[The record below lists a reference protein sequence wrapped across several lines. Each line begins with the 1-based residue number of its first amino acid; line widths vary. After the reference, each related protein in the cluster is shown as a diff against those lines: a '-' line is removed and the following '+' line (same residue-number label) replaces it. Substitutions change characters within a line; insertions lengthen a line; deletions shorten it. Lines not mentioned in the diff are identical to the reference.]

1 MSRVGKRSMAR
12 PPSGPELVEGIEGSP
27 EAKERLKVILETIAG
42 TKTIAEACEQLGIGE
57 AAFHKLR
64 TRHLEEAVKGLEPR
78 KPGRK
83 PEEKREA
90 VEGLLALEDKVASL
104 ERELKAARIREK
116 IALAMPHLLKG
127 GKKNAND

>member
-1 MSRVGKRSMAR
+1 MAR
-12 PPSGPELVEGIEGSP
+12 PPSGPELVEGLEGSP

-64 TRHLEEAVKGLEPR
+64 TRHLEEAVAGLEPR

-83 PEEKREA
+83 PNEASEADEARSALEEK
-90 VEGLLALEDKVASL
+90 VKSL
-104 ERELKAARIREK
+104 ERELQATRIREK
-116 IALAMPHLLKG
+116 IALTMPHLFKR
-127 GKKNAND
+127 GKKNEND

>member
-1 MSRVGKRSMAR
+1 MSRVGKRSMSR

-42 TKTIAEACEQLGIGE
+42 TKTIAEACERLGIGE

-83 PEEKREA
+83 PEKKREED
-90 VEGLLALEDKVASL
+90 EGLLALEDKVASL

-116 IALAMPHLLKG
+116 IALAMPHLLKH
-127 GKKNAND
+127 GKKND